1 MWRHNY
7 RRAAW
12 LKAISVLLALI
23 AFVSACGGGQPAGP
37 RVVNVELTTFTIKPN
52 VSSVKAGE
60 VIFRVTNKAADQAH
74 EFLVIK
80 SDKAPE
86 ELPYDGEKNVVPEDQ
101 IESLGEVPE
110 LAPGNSGEVK
120 LTLTPGKYLLM
131 CNIATHFKA
140 GMVLPF
146 TVTP

>member
-1 MWRHNY
+1 MWRHTY

-23 AFVSACGGGQPAGP
+23 AFVSACGGQPAGP
-37 RVVNVELTTFTIKPN
+37 RVVNVELTTFAIKPN

-60 VIFRVTNKAADQAH
+60 VIFRVTNRAADQAH

-86 ELPYDGEKNVVPEDQ
+86 ALPYDSGENIVPEDQ

-110 LAPGNSGEVK
+110 LAPGNSGELK
-120 LTLTPGKYLLM
+120 LTLAPGKYLLM